1 MTTHLLNLA
10 ILEML
15 MMQDITWMVRI
26 LMEAV
31 SLWNLQKGYHVVLEN
46 IWAEVL
52 PLVLDVALI
61 VA

>member
-1 MTTHLLNLA
+1 
-10 ILEML
+10 ML